1 MKYVPIIALLVTKT
15 AGRGDADAGDDNTL
29 AYWLTGAGVFVLLL
43 TTCTYLLY
51 RHKFAGRGTWAPS
64 QETEENTSKPGKQKI
79 TDPGNTSSVPPK
91 SGEAAQQQPSS
102 LSSLS
107 SSEGRENLEVIEV
120 SVEWP
125 ELELTKGCTLYLSQS
140 Y

>member
-1 MKYVPIIALLVTKT
+1 MKYVPIIVLLVTKT
-15 AGRGDADAGDDNTL
+15 AGRGDADAGDDNKL

-43 TTCTYLLY
+43 TVCTYLLY
-51 RHKFAGRGTWAPS
+51 HRKFAGRGTWAPS
-64 QETEENTSKPGKQKI
+64 QETEENTNKPGIQKI
-79 TDPGNTSSVPPK
+79 TDPGSTSSVAPK

-107 SSEGRENLEVIEV
+107 SSEGKENLEVIEV